1 MFMLRHE
8 DSEKQREMWKWG
20 VADEE
25 IITRGKE
32 VEKQLKSVKGT
43 DESAHR
49 KGTTFEVANVSP
61 CHEPLPLATHAQS
74 TTSRI
79 KKGIESCFHTDVNI
93 VKNGTL
99 HALLKAVHLAYDR
112 HYPLVLSPDMI
123 WLCITQGLGIHINQN
138 SDQLRSKF
146 VTFSGKKEITV
157 RRDDFVKGLATNP
170 WPEVFDEFSQKIKDE
185 IGEKNYELITP
196 NFSTTGPMEKAVGD
210 IALMDAMQSFLNYGF
225 MTECGIPSITLE
237 GTREDW
243 MAIREKAIQLEQ
255 YDLKWWTDELL
266 PILDQFVN
274 AASGSV
280 DKNFWSSI
288 YKYSGIAR
296 NEYLDKWSAQRVFF
310 GVTTD
315 CFTSGLSRAPYVWEY
330 MEKPFKM
337 QFMGGFMAVS
347 QIKRHLL

>member
-1 MFMLRHE
+1 MVIYYTRPWNPHQPEFRSAKEQVCHIL
-8 DSEKQREMWKWG
+8 W
-20 VADEE
+20 EE
-25 IITRGKE
+25 R
-32 VEKQLKSVKGT
+32 
-43 DESAHR
+43 D
-49 KGTTFEVANVSP
+49 
-61 CHEPLPLATHAQS
+61 
-74 TTSRI
+74 
-79 KKGIESCFHTDVNI
+79 
-93 VKNGTL
+93 NG
-99 HALLKAVHLAYDR
+99 
-112 HYPLVLSPDMI
+112 
-123 WLCITQGLGIHINQN
+123 Q
-138 SDQLRSKF
+138 
-146 VTFSGKKEITV
+146 
-157 RRDDFVKGLATNP
+157 RDDFVKGLATNP

-210 IALMDAMQSFLNYGF
+210 IALMDAMQRFFGYRF

-243 MAIREKAIQLEQ
+243 MAIKEKAIQLKQ

-280 DKNFWSSI
+280 DKEFWSSI
-288 YKYSGIAR
+288 YKSNDSSGGPYITGWIITLFPYLLKYSGIAR

-330 MEKPFKM
+330 MDKPFKM
-337 QFMGGFMAVS
+337 QFIGGFMAVS
-347 QIKRHLL
+347 QDHKTYAVRPELGWAVVEDADTKSG

>member
-288 YKYSGIAR
+288 YKRDDSSGGPYITGWIITLFP
-296 NEYLDKWSAQRVFF
+296 YLFEGWWLCK
-310 GVTTD
+310 
-315 CFTSGLSRAPYVWEY
+315 
-330 MEKPFKM
+330 K
-337 QFMGGFMAVS
+337 
-347 QIKRHLL
+347 